1 MKRTESDMP
10 DQTDR
15 RSSTAL
21 TRSAATI
28 LAAATC
34 AALCAC
40 NTANTTQSGSARFG
54 SNVHYERIVSNCWLN
69 YKANVVGVREG
80 TVNDNIKKVAV
91 DVYSDQATTQRF
103 NYKFEWFDGA
113 GLPITSPT
121 ATMTSVTIEPRQT
134 LTLTAVA
141 PAPDAA
147 QWRLTFLDG
156 KN

>member
-1 MKRTESDMP
+1 MN
-10 DQTDR
+10 QTNSIR
-15 RSSTAL
+15 LLPANAAPTVLLAGILAGTAL
-21 TRSAATI
+21 S
-28 LAAATC
+28 
-34 AALCAC
+34 AC

-80 TVNDNIKKVAV
+80 TVSDNLRKVAV

-103 NYKFEWFDGA
+103 NYKFEWFDA
-113 GLPITSPT
+113 SGLPIASATT
-121 ATMTSVTIEPRQT
+121 TMTSVTIEPRQT

-141 PAPDAA
+141 PAPSAT

>member
-1 MKRTESDMP
+1 MNHTNSPRSLRAFAVRT
-10 DQTDR
+10 T
-15 RSSTAL
+15 L
-21 TRSAATI
+21 
-28 LAAATC
+28 LAAALAGAGLT
-34 AALCAC
+34 AC

-54 SNVHYERIVSNCWLN
+54 SNVHFERVVSNCWLN

-80 TVNDNIKKVAV
+80 TVSDNLKKVAV

-103 NYKFEWFDGA
+103 NYKFEWFDA
-113 GLPITSPT
+113 SGLPIASATT
-121 ATMTSVTIEPRQT
+121 TMTSVTIEPRQT

>member
-1 MKRTESDMP
+1 MNHTTSARPIPASAV
-10 DQTDR
+10 R
-15 RSSTAL
+15 TAL
-21 TRSAATI
+21 
-28 LAAATC
+28 LAAV
-34 AALCAC
+34 LGGVGLSAC

-80 TVNDNIKKVAV
+80 TVSDNIKKVAV

-103 NYKFEWFDGA
+103 NYKFEWFDAG
-113 GLPITSPT
+113 GLPIASAT

-141 PAPDAA
+141 PAPQAS
-147 QWRLTFLDG
+147 QWRLTFVDQR
-156 KN
+156 N